1 MAHEKCTS
9 GGMVDWR
16 SHLDHQIDAIFSLY
30 YIWRPSCWQY
40 RARSQGL
47 SHGTNSNCGYPL
59 PMTRFQSLN
68 PATGEVIAEH
78 QVFDKESVDGAV
90 ARAERAAT
98 KWQELGFTGRK
109 RVLDK
114 WNKVI
119 ANRADEFAALIALE
133 TGKPLGDAKLEVSV
147 AISHL
152 SWASSKAGFYL
163 KDQRRAPGILM
174 FNMSAMV
181 QRVPLGVVGV
191 IGPWNYPIFTPMGSI
206 AYALAAGNTVVFKP
220 SEFTPGVGVMLEET
234 FNEIAPFEGIFKCI
248 TGLGE
253 TGRFLCESKI
263 NKLAFTGST
272 RTAKLVAETC
282 SKNMTP
288 VLLECG
294 GKDPVIVD
302 KDANLKLAAEYTV
315 WSAMANAGQSC
326 IGAERA
332 YVHAQVADKF
342 TEEVLKIVRDL
353 KPGTSYGPATMPK
366 QLEIIKR
373 HIQAATDAGAKMIY
387 GDVNS
392 VNERI
397 VNPVVMLDVPENCS
411 AMTEETFGPTIAIN
425 KVKDMAEAI
434 ALSNASEYGL
444 GASVFSK
451 RRGYKI
457 AKQLH
462 CGMVA
467 INSAFSFAA
476 IASVPF
482 GGAKQSGYGRI
493 HGPEG
498 LYEFTYARTL
508 VRPKFEIPLRAT
520 SFKRT
525 AGQEK
530 IIASLSKFFK

>member
-1 MAHEKCTS
+1 MAHF
-9 GGMVDWR
+9 D
-16 SHLDHQIDAIFSLY
+16 
-30 YIWRPSCWQY
+30 
-40 RARSQGL
+40 
-47 SHGTNSNCGYPL
+47 
-59 PMTRFQSLN
+59 SLN
-68 PATGEVIAEH
+68 PATGDVIASHEIYEKA
-78 QVFDKESVDGAV
+78 QVDSAV
-90 ARAERAAT
+90 LSAHEAKL
-98 KWQELGFTGRK
+98 KWQQLGFNGRK
-109 RVLDK
+109 KVLQDWK
-114 WNKVI
+114 GVI
-119 ANRADEFAALIALE
+119 SKRADEIAKLIAEE

-152 SWASSKAGFYL
+152 AWASGKAGYYL
-163 KDQRRAPGILM
+163 KEQRRNPGVLL
-174 FNMSAMV
+174 FNMSAIV
-181 QRVPLGVVGV
+181 QRVPVGVVGV
-191 IGPWNYPIFTPMGSI
+191 IGPWNYPLFTPMGSI
-206 AYALAAGNTVVFKP
+206 AYALSAGNTVVFKP
-220 SEFTPGVGVMLEET
+220 SEFTPGVGKIIEET
-234 FNEIAPFEGIFKCI
+234 FAQVAPFSGILKCI

-253 TGRFLCESKI
+253 TGKFLCESTV

-282 SKNMTP
+282 SKNMVP

-302 KDANLKLAAEYTV
+302 KDANLKLAVEYTV

-326 IGAERA
+326 IGAERV
-332 YVHAQVADKF
+332 YVHKKVAEKF
-342 TEEVLKIVRDL
+342 RQKLVEAVHQLEVGK
-353 KPGTSYGPATMPK
+353 SYGPATMPK

-373 HIQAATDAGAKMIY
+373 HVADAQKAGAKLLI

-392 VNERI
+392 IGDRYVA
-397 VNPVVMLDVPENCS
+397 PVVMADVPENCS
-411 AMTEETFGPTIAIN
+411 AMVEETFGPTVAIN
-425 KVKDMAEAI
+425 EVKDMDEAI
-434 ALSNASEYGL
+434 RLSNASEYGL
-444 GASVFSK
+444 GASVFAK
-451 RRGYKI
+451 RHGYKI
-457 AKQLH
+457 AEQLE

-508 VRPKFEIPLRAT
+508 VRPRFEISLRAT

-530 IIASLSKFFK
+530 IISILTKWFS

>member
-1 MAHEKCTS
+1 
-9 GGMVDWR
+9 
-16 SHLDHQIDAIFSLY
+16 
-30 YIWRPSCWQY
+30 
-40 RARSQGL
+40 
-47 SHGTNSNCGYPL
+47 
-59 PMTRFQSLN
+59 MTTFQSLN
-68 PATGEVIAEH
+68 PATGELIAEH
-78 QVFDKESVDGAV
+78 EIFNKSAVDEAV
-90 ARAERAAT
+90 SNAHVAKIR
-98 KWQELGFTGRK
+98 WQKLGFNGRRK
-109 RVLDK
+109 VLDK
-114 WNKVI
+114 WSGILVK
-119 ANRADEFAALIALE
+119 RTDELAQLIALE
-133 TGKPLGDAKLEVSV
+133 TGKPFGDAKLEVSV

-152 SWASSKAGFYL
+152 SWASSKAGYYL
-163 KDQRRAPGILM
+163 KEQRRAPGVLL
-174 FNMSAMV
+174 FNMSAIV
-181 QRVPLGVVGV
+181 QRVPVGVVGV
-191 IGPWNYPIFTPMGSI
+191 IGPWNYPLFTPMGSI
-206 AYALAAGNTVVFKP
+206 AYALSAGNTVVFKP
-220 SEFTPGVGVMLEET
+220 SEFTPGVGRALAESFE
-234 FNEIAPFEGIFKCI
+234 EIAPFPGILKCI

-253 TGRFLCESKI
+253 TGKFLCESSV

-282 SKNMTP
+282 AKNMTP

-302 KDANLKLAAEYTV
+302 KDANLKLAVEYTV

-326 IGAERA
+326 IGAERV
-332 YVHAQVADKF
+332 YVHKKVADKF
-342 TEEVLKIVRDL
+342 KAILVEAVHELEVGR
-353 KPGTSYGPATMPK
+353 SYGPATMPK

-373 HIQAATDAGAKMIY
+373 HVSDAQAAGAKLLV

-392 VNERI
+392 IGDRYVA
-397 VNPVVMLDVPENCS
+397 PVVMADVPETCS

-425 KVKDMAEAI
+425 IVENMDEAI

-451 RRGYKI
+451 RHGYRI
-457 AKQLH
+457 AEQLE

-508 VRPKFEIPLRAT
+508 VRPRFEIPLRAT

-525 AGQEK
+525 AGQER
-530 IIASLSKFFK
+530 IISALTKLFR